1 LGPTPTPPL
10 GAGEPGRDPARIGPL
25 MRRPIPALILL
36 LALLLPLAAAAQDE
50 TAAPPAPAANQ
61 VELRLEQRLLSLDL
75 LAYNQTSDRER
86 TASQR
91 VTEILGRLDQA
102 LASDAVSLGSL
113 ESLQDELAVARGA
126 AHAAEDKLNSQLDKL
141 QERLRR
147 IALLEGDTGAP
158 VRAADALTGRWRAAI
173 LPQNATATFD
183 LRLDGTVVSGTYKVD
198 GGSAGSFR
206 GTLAGGNLRME
217 RIDAQGGTDSVW
229 LGTVANGRITG
240 TWMSNELVT
249 GQPNRGDWTAVRE
262 GG

>member
-1 LGPTPTPPL
+1 
-10 GAGEPGRDPARIGPL
+10 
-25 MRRPIPALILL
+25 MRRATPALILL
-36 LALLLPLAAAAQDE
+36 LALLPPPAAAAQDE
-50 TAAPPAPAANQ
+50 PAAPPAGTTPAANQ

-75 LAYNQTSDRER
+75 LAYNQTRDRER

-91 VTEILGRLDQA
+91 VTEILSRLDQA

-126 AHAAEDKLNSQLDKL
+126 AHAAEDKLNTQLDKL

-158 VRAADALTGRWRAAI
+158 VRAADALTGRWRVAI
-173 LPQNATATFD
+173 LPRSATATFD
-183 LRLDGTVVSGTYKVD
+183 LRLDGTVVGGTYKVD

-262 GG
+262 GGQ

>member
-1 LGPTPTPPL
+1 V
-10 GAGEPGRDPARIGPL
+10 RDPVRIPSL
-25 MRRPIPALILL
+25 MKRATPALFLL

-50 TAAPPAPAANQ
+50 TAAPPAGTTPAANQ

-75 LAYNQTSDRER
+75 LAYNQTRDRER

-91 VTEILGRLDQA
+91 VTDVLSRLDQA

-126 AHAAEDKLNSQLDKL
+126 AHAAEDKLNTQLDKL

-158 VRAADALTGRWRAAI
+158 VRAADPLTGRWRVAI
-173 LPQNATATFD
+173 SPQSATATFE
-183 LRLDGTVVSGTYKVD
+183 LHLDGTVVRGLYSVD

-206 GTLAGGNLRME
+206 GTLTGSTLRLE
-217 RIDAQGGTDSVW
+217 RIDARGGTDSVW
-229 LGTVANGRITG
+229 TGTLSNGRITG

-262 GG
+262 GGQ

>member
-1 LGPTPTPPL
+1 M
-10 GAGEPGRDPARIGPL
+10 IGPL
-25 MRRPIPALILL
+25 MKRTTAALILL

-50 TAAPPAPAANQ
+50 PAAPPAGTAPAANP
-61 VELRLEQRLLSLDL
+61 VELRLEQRLLTLDL
-75 LAYNQTSDRER
+75 LAYNQTRDRER
-86 TASQR
+86 TASQH
-91 VTEILGRLDQA
+91 VAEVLSRLDQA
-102 LASDAVSLGSL
+102 LGSDAVSLGSL

-126 AHAAEDKLNSQLDKL
+126 AHAAEDKLNTQLDKL

-158 VRAADALTGRWRAAI
+158 VRAADALTGRWRVAI
-173 LPQNATATFD
+173 LPQSATATFD

-206 GTLAGGNLRME
+206 GTLASGNLRME

-229 LGTVANGRITG
+229 LGTVANGRIAG

-262 GG
+262 GGE